1 MDFHCGGVSKIEG
14 IASMEFAEND
24 GISKTTTDMELVGT
38 AGISMHSM
46 YIYIY
51 ICILAFDRP

>member
-51 ICILAFDRP
+51 IFAF